1 MAKNAETT
9 VEKAEK
15 QPKFTI
21 EKLRENCYAVFG
33 ITKSTFDGATFGLD
47 GEYTVEGM
55 KTAIEKWQNKEAH

>member
-1 MAKNAETT
+1 MAKNATAT
-9 VEKAEK
+9 AEK
-15 QPKFTI
+15 TEAQPKFTI

-47 GEYTVEGM
+47 GEFTVEEM